1 MTEPRFVAALLAGAI
16 LALPY
21 LAVCRRAAKPKVPL
35 ALGLAVAALIYLVL
49 AALRG
54 GTAGELWWE
63 LGGVVLFSVTAWV
76 GVRWAPLLLA
86 ASWAGHVA
94 WDLLLHPVEVPGYAP
109 WWYPVVCIGFDLLVA
124 GWVLGW
130 LSRAERSGDA

>member
-86 ASWAGHVA
+86 ASHG
-94 WDLLLHPVEVPGYAP
+94 
-109 WWYPVVCIGFDLLVA
+109 
-124 GWVLGW
+124 VLGVARR
-130 LSRAERSGDA
+130 LVKHGAEIDTTNSALATPLHLASGEIVANQTSRRL